1 MKVAVISR
9 VAHPLHGMGGFERH
23 VGAMVRHLVRNAVEV
38 TLYTSPPVPPADPPA
53 STAGPPAPPA
63 DAASIGEKLLEGAR
77 VRFVPYRIVPWPR
90 RSGFVIADRSTN
102 YLAWSVRA
110 ARRMMAGPTEMPD
123 IVQAEGA
130 AGFGYAL
137 SRTRDDPP
145 MVVHPVGM
153 EEFKAQGLK
162 RVGYLPLRAGGR
174 YAARRAERVI
184 VPDQV
189 MMEEVRRYLG
199 IEPAQAAI
207 LPTPID
213 LEEIDRPVSH
223 EATEALYRR
232 LGLEPSMPVLLSV
245 GRLES
250 YKGFSVLA
258 DALGRVRERLPS
270 DWVWVLVGSGPTESS
285 LRERIEKTG
294 LTDRTRFAGGVS
306 DEELSAL
313 YGRADLFVHP
323 TLYEGSSLVTLE
335 AMAHGKPV
343 VATTAGGIPDKIE
356 EGKSGFLVP
365 PGEVEALGE
374 AMVRALSLG
383 EELASFGKVGRLR
396 VESDF
401 SWSERVGSLLDLY
414 REILAHRR

>member
-9 VAHPLHGMGGFERH
+9 VAHPLHGPGGFERH
-23 VGAMVRHLVRNAVEV
+23 VGAMVRHLIRNGVDV
-38 TLYTSPPVPPADPPA
+38 TLYT
-53 STAGPPAPPA
+53 TPPAPPA
-63 DAASIGEKLLEGAR
+63 GPPDASSSGEKLLGGAR
-77 VRFVPYRIVPWPR
+77 IRFVPYRIVPWPR

-110 ARRMMAGPTEMPD
+110 ARRMMAEPTETPD

-137 SRTRDDPP
+137 SRRRDGPP

-153 EEFKAQGLK
+153 EEFKARGLK
-162 RVGYLPLRAGGR
+162 RVGYFPLQVGAR

-184 VPDQV
+184 VPDRV
-189 MMEEVRRYLG
+189 MMEEVRRYLS
-199 IEPAQAAI
+199 IEPAQAVI

-213 LEEIDRPVSH
+213 LQEIDRPVSP
-223 EATEALYRR
+223 ETTEALYRR
-232 LGLEPSMPVLLSV
+232 LGLKPSMAVLLSV

-250 YKGFSVLA
+250 NKGFSVLA
-258 DALGRVRERLPS
+258 DALGRVREKLPNE
-270 DWVWVLVGSGPTESS
+270 WVWVLVGSGPTESG
-285 LRERIEKTG
+285 LRGRIEKMG
-294 LTDRTRFAGGVS
+294 LTDRTRFAGRAS

-313 YGRADLFVHP
+313 YRRADLFVHP

-343 VATTAGGIPDKIE
+343 VATTAGGIPDKVE

-374 AMVRALSLG
+374 ALVRALSLG
-383 EELASFGKVGRLR
+383 DELASFGKAGRLR

-401 SWSERVGSLLDLY
+401 SWSERIASLLDLY
-414 REILAHRR
+414 REILAQRR

>member
-1 MKVAVISR
+1 
-9 VAHPLHGMGGFERH
+9 
-23 VGAMVRHLVRNAVEV
+23 
-38 TLYTSPPVPPADPPA
+38 
-53 STAGPPAPPA
+53 
-63 DAASIGEKLLEGAR
+63 
-77 VRFVPYRIVPWPR
+77 

-110 ARRMMAGPTEMPD
+110 ARRMMAEPTETPD

-137 SRTRDDPP
+137 SRRRDGPP

-153 EEFKAQGLK
+153 EEFKARGLK
-162 RVGYLPLRAGGR
+162 RVGYFPLQVGAR

-184 VPDQV
+184 VPDRV

-199 IEPAQAAI
+199 IKPAQAVI

-213 LEEIDRPVSH
+213 LQEIDRPVSP
-223 EATEALYRR
+223 ETTEALYRR
-232 LGLEPSMPVLLSV
+232 LGLKPSMAVLLSV

-250 YKGFSVLA
+250 NKGFSVLA
-258 DALGRVRERLPS
+258 DALGRFREKLPK
-270 DWVWVLVGSGPTESS
+270 DWIWVLVGSGPTESG
-285 LRERIEKTG
+285 LRGRIEKMG
-294 LTDRTRFAGGVS
+294 LTDRTRFAGRVS

-313 YGRADLFVHP
+313 YRRADLFVHP

-343 VATTAGGIPDKIE
+343 VATTAGGIPDKVE

-374 AMVRALSLG
+374 ALVRALSIG
-383 EELASFGKVGRLR
+383 DELASFGKAGRLR

-401 SWSERVGSLLDLY
+401 SWSERIASLLDLY
-414 REILAHRR
+414 REILSQRR